1 MLDIN
6 KLVRENVKALTPYS
20 SARDDYNGS
29 TGIFLDANEN
39 PFGNLNR
46 YPDPYQHKLKTAL
59 CRLKGVNEESV
70 FLGNGSDE
78 IIDLAFRIFCNPG
91 TDKAMIFPP
100 TYGMY
105 EVSASVNDVE
115 VIKVPLNN
123 DFQIDTI
130 NAGKFFN
137 DSYLK
142 LIFICSPN
150 NPTGNSMNTSSI
162 DFIVQNFNG
171 IVVVDE
177 AYSDFSDKPSFIK
190 IVDRYP
196 NLIVMQTFS
205 KALGLA
211 AARIGIAISNPEVLQ
226 YFNRIKPPY
235 NISTINQEV
244 ALLKLSEG
252 TDIRNQVEQI
262 KTERERLKAELLK
275 LSMTEKI
282 FPSDANFLLVKVKD
296 ANFIY
301 NYLVNNN
308 IIVRN
313 RSSMVNNC
321 LRITVGTIEENNR
334 LIETLKK
341 VNL

>member
-1 MLDIN
+1 MLDIS
-6 KLVRENVKALTPYS
+6 KLVRENVKRLIPYS
-20 SARDDYNGS
+20 SARDDYSGS

-39 PFGNLNR
+39 PFGDLNR
-46 YPDPYQHKLKTAL
+46 YPDPYQKKLKTAL
-59 CRLKGVNEESV
+59 CRLKEVNEESV

-115 VIKVPLNN
+115 VIKVPLNI
-123 DFQIDTI
+123 DFQIDQKK
-130 NAGKFFN
+130 AAEFFS
-137 DSYLK
+137 DPYLK

-150 NPTGNSMNTSSI
+150 NPTGNSMDSATI
-162 DFIVQNFNG
+162 EYIFQNFKG
-171 IVVVDE
+171 IVVLDE
-177 AYSDFSDKPSFIK
+177 AYSDFSEKPSFK
-190 IVDRYP
+190 KMVDRYQ

-211 AARIGIAISNPEVLQ
+211 AARIGIAISNREVLQ

-235 NISTINQEV
+235 NISTINQEA
-244 ALLKLSEG
+244 ALLKLSDG
-252 TDIRNQVEQI
+252 NDFRKQVLQI
-262 KTERERLKAELLK
+262 KKERERLKAELLN
-275 LSMTEKI
+275 LSITEKI
-282 FPSDANFLLVKVKD
+282 FHSDANFLLIKVKD

-321 LRITVGTIEENNR
+321 LRITVGTIEENNK

-341 VNL
+341 VEL

>member
-1 MLDIN
+1 MPDIN
-6 KLVRENVKALTPYS
+6 KLVRENVKRLTPYS
-20 SARDDYNGS
+20 SARDDYSGS

-46 YPDPYQHKLKTAL
+46 YPDPYQHKLKSAL
-59 CRLKGVNEESV
+59 IRLKGVNKESV

-78 IIDLAFRIFCNPG
+78 IIDLAFRVFCNPG

-105 EVSASVNDVE
+105 EVSAYVNDIE
-115 VIKVPLNN
+115 VIKVPLNI
-123 DFQIDTI
+123 DFQIDI
-130 NAGKFFN
+130 KKAAPFLK
-137 DSYLK
+137 DPYLK

-150 NPTGNSMNTSSI
+150 NPTGNSMNSESI
-162 DFIVQNFNG
+162 DYIIQNFKG
-171 IVVVDE
+171 IVVLDE
-177 AYSDFSDKPSFIK
+177 AYSDFSEKPSFITM
-190 IVDRYP
+190 VDRYP

-211 AARIGIAISNPEVLQ
+211 AARIGIAFSNPDILQ

-235 NISTINQEV
+235 NISTINQQA
-244 ALLKLSEG
+244 ALHKLSENI
-252 TDIRNQVEQI
+252 DYMDQVEQI

-275 LSMTEKI
+275 LRMTENI

-313 RSSMVNNC
+313 RSSMVSNC
-321 LRITVGTIEENNR
+321 LRITVGTIEENDK
-334 LIETLKK
+334 LIEALKK
-341 VNL
+341 VII